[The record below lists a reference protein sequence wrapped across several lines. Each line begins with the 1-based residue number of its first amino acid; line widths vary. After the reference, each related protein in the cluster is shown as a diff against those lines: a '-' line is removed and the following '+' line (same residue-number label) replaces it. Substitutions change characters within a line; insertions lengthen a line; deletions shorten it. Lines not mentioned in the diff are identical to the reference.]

1 MFLLIVLNIHEA
13 SLRIDIILEVI
24 NIGIL
29 LKKIDV
35 VAAII
40 QCGDEI
46 LCVQRGPA
54 KFEYISKKY
63 EFPGG
68 KIEIGESKETA
79 IIREI
84 KEELQLDIIDP
95 KFFNTVNHQYPD
107 FFITMH
113 SYICLVENKDVILT
127 EHIDQKWLKIEELDS
142 LDWAAADIPIVQK
155 LQTDRT

>member
-1 MFLLIVLNIHEA
+1 MKSIE
-13 SLRIDIILEVI
+13 
-24 NIGIL
+24 
-29 LKKIDV
+29 V

-40 QCGDEI
+40 QNGSKT

-54 KFEYISKKY
+54 KFDYIHHKY

-68 KIEIGESKETA
+68 KIEAGETKESA

-84 KEELQLDIIDP
+84 KEELHLDILEP

-107 FFITMH
+107 FHITMH
-113 SYICLVENKDVILT
+113 SFICPIEHKDITLT
-127 EHIDQKWLKIEELDS
+127 EHIDHKWLKIDELNS

-155 LQTDRT
+155 LQEEHT

>member
-1 MFLLIVLNIHEA
+1 M
-13 SLRIDIILEVI
+13 
-24 NIGIL
+24 
-29 LKKIDV
+29 KKIDV

-40 QCGDEI
+40 QCGEEI

-54 KFEYISKKY
+54 KLEYISKKY

-68 KIEIGESKETA
+68 KIEAGETKEFA

-84 KEELQLDIIDP
+84 KEELYLDILEP

-113 SYICLVENKDVILT
+113 SFICLIEHKDITLT
-127 EHIDQKWLKIEELDS
+127 EHIDQKWLKIDELDG

-155 LQTDRT
+155 LQEDYI

>member
-1 MFLLIVLNIHEA
+1 
-13 SLRIDIILEVI
+13 
-24 NIGIL
+24 

-40 QCGDEI
+40 QCGEEI
-46 LCVQRGPA
+46 LCVQRGLA
-54 KFEYISKKY
+54 KLEYISKKY

-68 KIEIGESKETA
+68 KIEAGETKESA

-84 KEELQLDIIDP
+84 KEELQLDIIEP
-95 KFFNTVNHQYPD
+95 KYFNTVNHQYPD

-113 SYICLVENKDVILT
+113 SFICLVNNKDIVLT
-127 EHIDQKWLKIEELDS
+127 EHIDQQWLKVEELSS
-142 LDWAAADIPIVQK
+142 LDWAAADIPIVHK